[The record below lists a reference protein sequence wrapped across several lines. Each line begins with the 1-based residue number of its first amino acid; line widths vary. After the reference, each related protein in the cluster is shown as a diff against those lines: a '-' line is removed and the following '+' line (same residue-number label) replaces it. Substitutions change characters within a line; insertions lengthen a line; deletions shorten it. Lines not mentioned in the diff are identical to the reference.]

1 MATAKKDSTS
11 QNSLVAS
18 AQRITKK
25 MIEGVRHGGT
35 GGKGSKVDPMQ
46 WQKDAWELY
55 DLVGEYRFLVN
66 VLASRAGQARF
77 FVGEKSDDD
86 DSPKTT
92 ENEKALSTFES
103 FGFTKSKRAAII
115 RRLTLNLLVPGEGWL
130 VRVPD
135 NPATSDPTGVEREF
149 TWHMLSTAEVD
160 HNKANDEVT
169 LTLPFEGKRVVDLD
183 ELELIRVW
191 EPHPKTYDEPDSPT
205 RSALPVLQEIV
216 GLAMHSAAQIDSRL
230 AGAGIL
236 TVPQSAQQALQS
248 MSGLGAE
255 EAGDQFSQALMEAML
270 TPIGDRSSAAAVVP
284 VTVTVPDESTGKF
297 EHITFASDLDAE
309 TRPKM
314 DHAIRRLALGFDCPP
329 ELLLGTSGMN
339 HWGGWLVKE
348 ETVRNHIEPR
358 LTLLCEAL
366 TEQYLWPSLI
376 EQGMTDEEAEKFV
389 IHFDVQH
396 LVVRPNREDDAKEL
410 HDRGVINDDTLR
422 RAVGFDDTDSP
433 EIKEDT
439 DPVQTLVIEMARK
452 NPALIDNP
460 GLGKLAVEVRALLSG
475 ESEKDYIETR
485 DEAKERLDQEEED
498 PASDTR
504 EDERERTPEEPEDS
518 AIPEQDEP
526 YGEVDDAETKRPV

>member
-1 MATAKKDSTS
+1 MATAKKEPIN
-11 QNSLVAS
+11 QFSLVAS
-18 AQRITKK
+18 AQKLTKK
-25 MIEGVRHGGT
+25 MIEGVRHGSR
-35 GGKGSKVDPMQ
+35 GKSSKVDPMQ

-66 VLASRAGQARF
+66 VLAARAGQARF

-92 ENEKALSTFES
+92 QNAKALRAFES
-103 FGFTKSKRAAII
+103 FGYTKSKRAAII
-115 RRLTLNLLVPGEGWL
+115 RRITLNLLVPGEGWL
-130 VRVPD
+130 VKVPE
-135 NPATSDPTGVEREF
+135 NPDTADPTGVTRDY
-149 TWHMLSTAEVD
+149 TWHMLSTSEVD
-160 HNKANDEVT
+160 HNRVNDEVT
-169 LTLPFEGKRVVDLD
+169 LTLPFEGKRTVDLD
-183 ELELIRVW
+183 DLELIRVW
-191 EPHPKTYDEPDSPT
+191 EPHPKIYDEPDSPT
-205 RSALPVLQEIV
+205 RAALPVLQEIV

-248 MSGLGAE
+248 MSGLSPE

-297 EHITFASDLDAE
+297 EHLTFASDLDAE

-366 TEQYLWPSLI
+366 TEQYLWPTLI
-376 EQGMTDEEAEKFV
+376 SEGMDEDEAEKYV

-422 RAVGFDDTDSP
+422 RAVGFDDTDAP
-433 EIKEDT
+433 EVKEDL
-439 DPVQTLVIEMARK
+439 DPVQNLVIEMARK

-475 ESEKDYIETR
+475 EAEKDYIENR
-485 DEAKERLDQEEED
+485 DEAKERLEEE

-504 EDERERTPEEPEDS
+504 EDERERAPEEPEDS

-526 YGEVDDAETKRPV
+526 YGEVDDAETQRPV